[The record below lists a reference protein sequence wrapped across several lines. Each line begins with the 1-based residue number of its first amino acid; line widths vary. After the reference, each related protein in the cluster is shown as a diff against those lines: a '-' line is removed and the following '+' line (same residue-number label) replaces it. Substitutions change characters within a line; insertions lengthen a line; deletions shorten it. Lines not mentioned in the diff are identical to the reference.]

1 MNQSSDKALLRQ
13 SLQEHAGMVEG
24 AQQAQQADFLASIQ
38 ALMGALEARDRYTR
52 GHSERVRAW
61 TIRISRQL
69 GLSQLE
75 IENINLAA
83 RLHDIGKVGIRDA
96 ILEKAGSLS
105 AEEWQIMRSH
115 PTVGV
120 EILSP
125 IQMLQSILPMIRG
138 HHERWD
144 GKGYPDG
151 LQGELIPLGSRVI
164 AVADAYDALI
174 TNRPYRKGFSRQ
186 KAREILQL
194 GSGAQ
199 WEAGMVDALLFV
211 QAHSRSIS
219 QLSLEPVQL
228 VQDPVCGM
236 LLHSELAQARAV
248 FDNQAFYFCSTA
260 CRELFDHDPAE
271 FLKR

>member
-69 GLSQLE
+69 GLSEFE
-75 IENINLAA
+75 IENVSLAA

-125 IQMLQSILPMIRG
+125 IQMLQSISPMIRG

-144 GKGYPDG
+144 
-151 LQGELIPLGSRVI
+151 
-164 AVADAYDALI
+164 
-174 TNRPYRKGFSRQ
+174 
-186 KAREILQL
+186 
-194 GSGAQ
+194 
-199 WEAGMVDALLFV
+199 
-211 QAHSRSIS
+211 
-219 QLSLEPVQL
+219 
-228 VQDPVCGM
+228 
-236 LLHSELAQARAV
+236 
-248 FDNQAFYFCSTA
+248 
-260 CRELFDHDPAE
+260 
-271 FLKR
+271 